1 MAEDPQRLAG
11 TPFVARSWRL
21 AVIDPA
27 ALLRDLRRE
36 LAALEDDLR
45 GRTQEL
51 PGLRDGLRREHGEA
65 LRLGRTAETFT
76 EWRDEQVTQAGVA
89 WLLACVFVRFCE
101 DNRLVGPV
109 WLAAPEERRAE
120 AADAHTA
127 YFGDHPERNDRDWLL
142 EAFRYL
148 EGLAATKA
156 IFDREHNPLWR
167 IQLSADAAERLV
179 AFWRRTGEEG
189 RLAHDFTAPD
199 WDTRFLGDL
208 YQDLSEAA
216 RKRYALLQT
225 PEFVEEFILD
235 RTLERAI
242 PERGLEGLKL
252 IDPACGSGHFLL
264 GAFKRLMEHWHR
276 AAPGM
281 DTRERVQV
289 ALDAIHGVDLNP
301 FSVAIARFRL
311 TVAALRASG
320 LTRLQ
325 DAPAFRY
332 HLAVGDSLLHGHP
345 RQLTLDEDQSG
356 VDADAVLSGFTYAT
370 EDLDALRAILVPGQ
384 YDVVVANPPYISVKD
399 NALNVAYRRRY
410 KTCHRQYSMAIPF
423 CERLFHLAK
432 RGASNDHSGG
442 WVGQITANSF
452 MKREFGRKLI
462 EEFLPTVD
470 LREVIDTSGV
480 YIPGHGTPT
489 AILVGQNRPPSRHTT
504 VRAVLRVR
512 GEPSVPSDPS
522 KGLVW
527 RSITE
532 KIDIAG
538 AGTPYVTVTDLPR
551 ELLVHHPWALS
562 GGGAVELLDHL
573 NAQAK
578 AAGLTLETRVREIGS
593 GAVTREDDAYM
604 LGAGALRRHG
614 IPSSQQKPLVEGDIL
629 RDWELRRPTLTL
641 WPYEKQNLE
650 PNASTAVQR
659 LLWPVHRILS
669 ERVAYGQT
677 QIQHGLAWFEYSMFF
692 KDRYRIPLS
701 VAFAFVATHNH
712 FVLDRGGKVF
722 NRSAPMIKLAESASE
737 DEHLHLLGLLNS
749 STAGFWLKEMNQPQ
763 GGDPIGREGAR
774 VSAESW
780 SDRYQFTA
788 TKLEEFPLPQR
799 TPIVRAERLDRFA
812 QQSQMVTP
820 WVVCERGVPTREA
833 LDAAQG
839 RWKAIRAEMIALQE
853 ELDWEVYRLY
863 GLLDEDM
870 TYAGDD
876 LTGLALGERAFEI
889 VLARKMAAGEE
900 ETAWFERHESTP
912 RTELPEHWPVGY
924 RELVQRRIDLIAER
938 PDLELIER
946 PECKRRWA
954 TKPWAEQEREAL
966 RGWLLDRLEDPAL
979 WADPQGRPQPQSVA
993 QLTDRVQRDPDL
1005 LAVLTLLVGRPDY
1018 HLAGELGRLLADET
1032 VPYLAAYR
1040 YTASGLRKRAAWEE
1054 VWALQRREDAGEQV
1068 GTIPVPPKYAQADFA
1083 RNSYWRHRGKLDV
1096 PKERFIAYPAAE
1108 RDTDQTGV
1116 YGWAGWDHL
1125 EQTRALATLVVQRA
1139 SQDGWE
1145 GERLLPLLA
1154 GLAELEPWL
1163 HQWHAAPDPGYGGS
1177 PADYFTA
1184 FLSQRL
1190 AAAARTRED
1199 LAALPPPA
1207 PRRGR
1212 RTRRSAAAS
1221 VEGGSR

>member
-1 MAEDPQRLAG
+1 MAEDPQRLAA
-11 TPFVARSWRL
+11 TALVAGSWRP
-21 AVIDPA
+21 AVIVPA

-36 LAALEDDLR
+36 LATLEDDLR
-45 GRTQEL
+45 ERTDEL
-51 PGLRDGLRREHGEA
+51 PELRDGLRNEHGEA

-76 EWRDEQVTQAGVA
+76 AWRDEQVTQAGVA

-109 WLAAPEERRAE
+109 WLAGPEERRAE

-148 EGLAATKA
+148 EGLAAAKA

-167 IQLSADAAERLV
+167 IQPSADAAERLV
-179 AFWRRTGEEG
+179 AFWRRTEEDG
-189 RLAHDFTAPD
+189 RLTHDFTTPD

-242 PERGLEGLKL
+242 ADRGLEGLTL

-264 GAFKRLMEHWHR
+264 GAFRRLMEHWHR

-289 ALDAIHGVDLNP
+289 ALDAIYGVDLNP

-311 TVAALRASG
+311 TVAALRASR
-320 LTRLQ
+320 LTRLE

-345 RQLTLDEDQSG
+345 RQLTLDEAKSG
-356 VDADAVLSGFTYAT
+356 VDADAALSGFTYAT
-370 EDLDALRAILVPGQ
+370 EDLEALRAILVPGQ
-384 YDVVVANPPYISVKD
+384 YDVVVANPPYITVKD
-399 NALNVAYRRRY
+399 KALNIAYRKRY
-410 KTCHRQYSMAIPF
+410 KTCIGKYAMLVPF
-423 CERLFHLAK
+423 CERLFQLAK
-432 RGASNDHSGG
+432 PGVSSGRAAG

-452 MKREFGRKLI
+452 MKREFGVSLV
-462 EEFLPTVD
+462 EDFLPKLD
-470 LREVIDTSGV
+470 LVEIIDASGV
-480 YIPGHGTPT
+480 PMPGHGTPPVIT
-489 AILVGQNRPPSRHTT
+489 IGRNTRPSGAT
-504 VRAVLRVR
+504 VRAVLGIR
-512 GEPSVPSDPS
+512 GEPSTSGSPASGQVWTSIVRNIDVP
-522 KGLVW
+522 
-527 RSITE
+527 
-532 KIDIAG
+532 
-538 AGTPYVTVTDLPR
+538 GTTNPYISVVDLPR
-551 ELLVHHPWALS
+551 DLLSRHPWTLS
-562 GGGAVELLDHL
+562 GGGAIELREVIE
-573 NAQAK
+573 K
-578 AAGLTLETRVREIGS
+578 AAEQQLVGQAESLGITCFTLE
-593 GAVTREDDAYM
+593 DDVFV
-604 LGAGALRRHG
+604 LPQRTLHRHG
-614 IPSSQQKPLVEGDIL
+614 IYRWTRTMILGDGL
-629 RDWELRRPTLTL
+629 RDWTSHEQPVAIFPYDQGFNPIEVTEDPTVYRWL
-641 WPYEKQNLE
+641 WPYKTNLSNNIMFGRITKIQAGLKWSE
-650 PNASTAVQR
+650 YGR
-659 LLWPVHRILS
+659 LTTSKLR
-669 ERVAYGQT
+669 T
-677 QIQHGLAWFEYSMFF
+677 
-692 KDRYRIPLS
+692 PLS
-701 VAFAFVATHNH
+701 ITFAFVATHNH
-712 FVLDRGGKVF
+712 FVLDYGGKVF
-722 NRSAPMIKLAESASE
+722 NRSAPVIKLAEGATQ
-737 DEHLHLLGLLNS
+737 DDHLRLLGLLNS
-749 STAGFWLKEMNQPQ
+749 SAACFWLKQVSHNK
-763 GGDPIGREGAR
+763 GSTVDTHGAR
-774 VSAESW
+774 QTTIEW
-780 SDRYQFTA
+780 ENFYEFTG
-788 TKLEEFPLPQR
+788 TKLESFPLP
-799 TPIVRAERLDRFA
+799 ERMPLDRPRQLDRLA
-812 QQSQMVTP
+812 QELQTVTP
-820 WVVCERGVPTREA
+820 HSVAEDDAPRRETLDKTQERWE
-833 LDAAQG
+833 
-839 RWKAIRAEMIALQE
+839 AIRAEMIAAQE

-876 LTGLALGERAFEI
+876 LPGLALGERAFEI
-889 VLARKMAAGEE
+889 VLARKVTAGEE
-900 ETAWFERHESTP
+900 ETAWFTRHGSTP
-912 RTELPEHWPVGY
+912 RTELPEHWPAGY
-924 RELVQRRIDLIAER
+924 RNLVRRRIDLIGER
-938 PDLELIER
+938 PDLALIER

-954 TKPWAEQEREAL
+954 TQPWAEQEREAL
-966 RGWLLDRLEDPAL
+966 RDWLLDRLEAPTL
-979 WADPQGRPQPQSVA
+979 WADAQGRPQPQSVA
-993 QLTDRVQRDPDL
+993 QLADRVQRDPDL
-1005 LAVLTLLVGRPDY
+1005 LAVLTLLVGRPDF
-1018 HLAGELGRLLADET
+1018 HLAGELGRLLADEA

-1040 YTASGLRKRAAWEE
+1040 YTAPGLRKRAAWEE

-1068 GTIPVPPKYAQADFA
+1068 DRIPVPPKYAQVDFA

-1096 PKERFIAYPAAE
+1096 PKERFIAYPGAE

-1125 EQTRALATLVVQRA
+1125 EQARALATLVVQRA

-1163 HQWHAAPDPGYGGS
+1163 HQWHAEPDPEYGGS

-1207 PRRGR
+1207 ARRGR
-1212 RTRRSAAAS
+1212 RPRRAAAS

>member
-1 MAEDPQRLAG
+1 
-11 TPFVARSWRL
+11 
-21 AVIDPA
+21 VIDPA
-27 ALLRDLRRE
+27 ALLHDLRRE
-36 LAALEDDLR
+36 FAVLEDDLR
-45 GRTQEL
+45 GRTEEV
-51 PGLRDGLRREHGEA
+51 PELRDGLQREHGEA
-65 LRLGRTAETFT
+65 LRLGRTAATFT

-89 WLLACVFVRFCE
+89 WLLACVFMRFCE

-109 WLAAPEERRAE
+109 WLAGPEERRAE

-142 EAFRYL
+142 EAFRYM
-148 EGLAATKA
+148 EGLAAAKA
-156 IFDREHNPLWR
+156 IFDRDHNPLWR
-167 IQLSADAAERLV
+167 IQPSADAAERLV

-189 RLAHDFTAPD
+189 RLAHDFTTPD
-199 WDTRFLGDL
+199 WNTRFLGDL

-242 PERGLEGLKL
+242 AERGLEGLKL

-264 GAFKRLMEHWHR
+264 GAFKRLLGHWHR
-276 AAPGM
+276 TAPGM
-281 DTRERVQV
+281 DTRERVQL

-301 FSVAIARFRL
+301 FAVAIARFRL

-320 LTRLQ
+320 LTRLE

-345 RQLTLDEDQSG
+345 RQLTFDEEQSG
-356 VDADAVLSGFTYAT
+356 IDADAALSGFTYAT
-370 EDLDALRAILVPGQ
+370 EDLEALRAILVPSQ
-384 YDVVVANPPYISVKD
+384 YDVVVANPPYITVKD
-399 NALNVAYRRRY
+399 RALNAAYRRRY
-410 KTCHRQYSMAIPF
+410 KTCHRQYALTIPF
-423 CERLFHLAK
+423 CERLFQLAK
-432 RGASNDHSGG
+432 SGDANGWGAG

-452 MKREFGRKLI
+452 MKREFGKKLI
-462 EEFLPTVD
+462 EEFFPTVS
-470 LREVIDTSGV
+470 LREVVDVSGV
-480 YIPGHGTPT
+480 GIPGHGTLPV
-489 AILVGQNRPPSRHTT
+489 ILVGQSRRPSRGSP
-504 VRAVLRVR
+504 VRAVLGVR
-512 GEPSVPSDPS
+512 GEPGTPDDPS

-527 RSITE
+527 TSITGM
-532 KIDIAG
+532 IDVPG
-538 AGTPYVTVTDLPR
+538 SSTPFVTVADLPSD
-551 ELLVHHPWALS
+551 LLYHHPWALS
-562 GGGAVELLDHL
+562 GGGAIDLMESLT
-573 NAQAK
+573 AQASDPSRQLGAHVK
-578 AAGLTLETRVREIGS
+578 EIGF

-604 LGAGALRRHG
+604 LGAGALRRHH
-614 IPSSQQKPLVEGDIL
+614 IPSDQQKPLVEGDAL
-629 RDWELRRPTLTL
+629 RDWAVHDPTLSL
-641 WPYEKQNLE
+641 WPYNEQNLE
-650 PNASTAVQR
+650 AQASVEAHR
-659 LLWPVHRILS
+659 FLWPCRRILV
-669 ERVAYGQT
+669 ERVAYGKT
-677 QIQHGLAWFEYSMFF
+677 QLERELAWFEYSMFF
-692 KDRYRIPLS
+692 RSRYRIPLS
-701 VAFAFVATHNH
+701 IVFAFVATHNH
-712 FVLDRGGKVF
+712 FVLDDGGKMF
-722 NRSAPMIKLAESASE
+722 KQSSPLIKLPE
-737 DEHLHLLGLLNS
+737 DATEDDHLRLLGLLNS
-749 STAGFWLKEMNQPQ
+749 STACFWLKQVSHNK
-763 GGDPIGREGAR
+763 GSTVDSRGAR
-774 VSAESW
+774 QTTVEW
-780 SDRYQFTA
+780 ENFYEFTG
-788 TKLEEFPLPQR
+788 TKLEEFPIPDEF
-799 TPIVRAERLDRFA
+799 PLDGARHLDCRA
-812 QQSQMVTP
+812 QQLQEVSP
-820 WVVCERGVPTREA
+820 REVCERKVPTRDA
-833 LDAAQG
+833 LDDARL
-839 RWKAIRAEMIALQE
+839 RWQAVRAEMILLQE

-876 LTGLALGERAFEI
+876 LPGLALGERAFEI
-889 VLARKMAAGEE
+889 VLARKVAAGEE
-900 ETAWFERHESTP
+900 ETAWFERHGSTP
-912 RTELPEHWPVGY
+912 RTDLPDHWPAAY

-938 PDLELIER
+938 PDLALIER

-954 TKPWAEQEREAL
+954 TKPWPEQEREAL
-966 RGWLLDRLEDPAL
+966 REWLLNRLEDPGL

-993 QLTDRVQRDPDL
+993 QLADRVQRDPDL

-1018 HLAGELGRLLADET
+1018 HLAGELGRLLADEA

-1125 EQTRALATLVVQRA
+1125 EQARALATLVVQRA

-1163 HQWHAAPDPGYGGS
+1163 HQWHAAPDPEYGGS

-1199 LAALPPPA
+1199 LAAWRPPA

-1212 RTRRSAAAS
+1212 RTRRGAAAS
-1221 VEGGSR
+1221 VEGSLR

>member
-1 MAEDPQRLAG
+1 
-11 TPFVARSWRL
+11 
-21 AVIDPA
+21 VIDSA
-27 ALLRDLRRE
+27 ALLHDLRRE
-36 LAALEDDLR
+36 FAALEDDLR
-45 GRTQEL
+45 GRTEEL
-51 PGLRDGLRREHGEA
+51 PELRDGLQREHGEA
-65 LRLGRTAETFT
+65 LRLGRTAATFT
-76 EWRDEQVTQAGVA
+76 EWHDEQVTQAGVA

-109 WLAAPEERRAE
+109 WLAGPEERRVE

-127 YFGDHPERNDRDWLL
+127 YFGEHPERNDRDWLL
-142 EAFRYL
+142 EAFRYM
-148 EGLAATKA
+148 EGLAAAKA
-156 IFDREHNPLWR
+156 IFDHDHNPLWR
-167 IQLSADAAERLV
+167 IQPSADAAERLV
-179 AFWRRTGEEG
+179 AFWRRTGQEG
-189 RLAHDFTAPD
+189 RLAHDFTTPD

-242 PERGLEGLKL
+242 AERGLEGLKL

-264 GAFKRLMEHWHR
+264 GAFKRLLEHWHR
-276 AAPGM
+276 TAPGM

-301 FSVAIARFRL
+301 FAVAIARFRL
-311 TVAALRASG
+311 TVAALHASG
-320 LTRLQ
+320 LTRLE

-345 RQLTLDEDQSG
+345 RQLTFDEEQSG
-356 VDADAVLSGFTYAT
+356 IDADAALSGFTYAT
-370 EDLDALRAILVPGQ
+370 EDLEALRAILVPGQ
-384 YDVVVANPPYISVKD
+384 YDVVVANPPYITVKD
-399 NALNVAYRRRY
+399 KALNEAYRHRY
-410 KTCHRQYSMAIPF
+410 KTCHRQYALTVPF
-423 CERLFHLAK
+423 CERLFQLAK
-432 RGASNDHSGG
+432 QGNGDGRGAG

-452 MKREFGRKLI
+452 MKRDFGRKLI
-462 EEFLPTVD
+462 EEFLPAVD
-470 LREVIDTSGV
+470 LREVIDTSGAF
-480 YIPGHGTPT
+480 IPGHGTPT
-489 AILVGQNRPPSRHTT
+489 VILVGQQRRPSRYVP
-504 VRAVLRVR
+504 VRAVLGIR
-512 GEPSVPSDPS
+512 GEPSAPKDPP

-527 RSITE
+527 ISITE
-532 KIDIAG
+532 RIDTAG
-538 AGTPYVTVTDLPR
+538 ASTPYVTVTDLPR
-551 ELLVHHPWALS
+551 ELLAHHPWALS
-562 GGGAVELLDHL
+562 GGGAVDLMEVLTT
-573 NAQAK
+573 K
-578 AAGLTLETRVREIGS
+578 ASSPFNRLGDDVQEIGF
-593 GAVTREDDAYM
+593 GAVTREDNAYM
-604 LGAGALRRHG
+604 LGTGALRRHK
-614 IPSSQQKPLVEGDIL
+614 IPSSEQKELVEGDAL
-629 RDWELRRPTLTL
+629 RDWGLHNPTFSL
-641 WPYEKQNLE
+641 WPYREANLE
-650 PNASTAVQR
+650 GAASLAVRR
-659 LLWPVHRILS
+659 LLWPCKRLLIN
-669 ERVAYGQT
+669 RVAYGKT
-677 QIQHGLAWFEYSMFF
+677 QLERGLEWFEYSMFF
-692 KDRYRIPLS
+692 RTRYRTPLS
-701 VAFAFVATHNH
+701 IAFAFVATHNH

-722 NRSAPMIKLAESASE
+722 KQTAPIIKLPESATE
-737 DEHLHLLGLLNS
+737 DHHLHLLGLLNS
-749 STAGFWLKEMNQPQ
+749 SVACFWLKQVSHNKGA
-763 GGDPIGREGAR
+763 GGGAR
-774 VSAESW
+774 VDAGYAPLA
-780 SDRYQFTA
+780 SDTWENHFEFAGMR
-788 TKLEEFPLPQR
+788 LEEFPLPSGSPLDQ
-799 TPIVRAERLDRFA
+799 ACRLDGLA
-812 QQSQMVTP
+812 EESQAVTP
-820 WVVCERGVPTREA
+820 QKVGKGQAPTRET
-833 LDAAQG
+833 LDGARAQ
-839 RWKAIRAEMIALQE
+839 WEAIRAEMIAVQE

-876 LTGLALGERAFEI
+876 LPGLALGERAFEI
-889 VLARKMAAGEE
+889 VLARKVAAGEE
-900 ETAWFERHESTP
+900 ETAWFERHGSTP
-912 RTELPEHWPVGY
+912 RTYLPDHWPAAY